1 MKRLLAALTLL
12 AAPAQAATHAV
23 NGVEGLRAAV
33 QGAAPG
39 DVIQL
44 APGDYRLDRK
54 IVAARSGPVTV
65 RGPARIFSLV
75 TEAVLV
81 TASDWTFE
89 DFTIEGACARQH
101 DCEHAFHIVG
111 AADRTTLRNLRMI
124 DFNAQ
129 VKGNGDARTSRF
141 PDDVVIEDSVLTNRT
156 VRDTGRP
163 VAMIDVVGGERWIV
177 RGNVIA
183 DFAQGHGRGVGYGVF
198 LKLGSRDGLIERNV
212 AICEWRHTG
221 GFRIALS
228 LGGSGGESPPIC
240 EEGDCRPRHVNG
252 TIRDNVVLNC
262 PRDAGIYVNAAAGT
276 WLQRNTLYDS
286 LGVDVRFPEASA
298 VLSANV
304 ISGGVLQRQG
314 GEAVLQPDNIVA
326 GSLEGAEF
334 PRLRRDDDLPEPP
347 TPPEPQ
353 AADAAMLGRDV
364 LRGLM
369 RDPAA
374 GDLCLRDRPGVG
386 AEICDIRA
394 ALERLED
401 AAD

>member
-1 MKRLLAALTLL
+1 MKRLLLPLLLL

-23 NGVEGLRAAV
+23 ADVEALREAV
-33 QGAAPG
+33 RRAAPG
-39 DVIQL
+39 DAIELV
-44 APGDYRLDRK
+44 PGDYALDRK
-54 IVAARSGPVTV
+54 ILATRPGPVVV
-65 RGPARIFSLV
+65 RGPARILSAV
-75 TEAVLV
+75 TEAFLV
-81 TASDWTFE
+81 TAPDWTFE
-89 DFTIEGACARQH
+89 ALTIQGVCARQH

-111 AADRTTLRNLRMI
+111 AADRTTLRDIRMI

-129 VKGNGDARTSRF
+129 VKGNGDGRLSRF
-141 PDDVVIEDSVLTNRT
+141 PNDVVIEDSVLFNRT
-156 VRDTGRP
+156 IRDTARP
-163 VAMIDVVGGERWIV
+163 VASIDVVGGRRWIV
-177 RGNVIA
+177 RRNVIA
-183 DFAQGHGRGVGYGVF
+183 DFAQGRGRGVGFGLF
-198 LKLGSRDGLIERNV
+198 LKGGSRDGLIERNV

-240 EEGDCRPRHVNG
+240 EEGDCRPRHLNG

-262 PRDAGIYVNAAAGT
+262 PRDASIYVNAAAGT

-347 TPPEPQ
+347 TPPMPQ

-364 LRGLM
+364 LGGLM

-386 AEICDIRA
+386 SEICDIRA